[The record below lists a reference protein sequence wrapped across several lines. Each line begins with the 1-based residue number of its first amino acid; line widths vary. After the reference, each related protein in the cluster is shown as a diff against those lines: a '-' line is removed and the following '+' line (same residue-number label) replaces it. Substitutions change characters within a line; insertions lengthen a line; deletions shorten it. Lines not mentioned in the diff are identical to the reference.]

1 MNPQQLEQP
10 KRVGSQGTAGIDRES
25 LRAEVAHRC
34 PQVAPEVLDDFFE
47 QLDDD
52 YFALFTAVQ
61 IAAHVQLVAA
71 IDGQHPLHVRVVPRS
86 AVSADILL
94 VGYDLQGA
102 FALITGAMTACG
114 LNIRAGQVF
123 SYKRGPERLTPWG
136 GHTQGGLIV
145 DLFTVDYDADRP
157 FDASAQEVFAAH
169 LTALIQLQRQGKQQ
183 QARDTLNYRLI
194 NAIRTSSRNFPE
206 RLFPVSVRIDNT
218 ASPDWTVVH
227 ITAEDT
233 PGFLYSLSN
242 ALAMRGFYVH
252 RVNIRSVQGKVQ
264 DELCLGW
271 RNGGKITSDKGQQEL
286 RFIVVLIKQFT
297 HFLTVAPDPA
307 MALQHFDQFLE
318 RLAANTLLGADL
330 AWLRE
335 DGTLQALA
343 TMLGSSDFLWEDFLR
358 MQHASLLPVLKEVQA
373 TDHPLDAAT
382 LRQRLREALQ
392 AADTPAARKT
402 ALNTLKDRE
411 MFRIDLRHLLH
422 PDLPFGV
429 FADELTDLAEVVMG
443 GALEVAQAE
452 LGQRYGQPLLDDGAP
467 CPFALFALG
476 KFGGRELGYASDIE
490 MLCVYGG
497 NGATSGPQRLANTE
511 YATLLV
517 QHLRDLIVARQSGI
531 FEIDLR
537 LRPYGAQGPLAASWE
552 AFKAY
557 YSAAGP
563 AADFERQAL
572 IKLRWVAGDADLGRR
587 VEHWRDG
594 YVYSGASFDR
604 KAAVALRERQIA
616 ELVAPGQV
624 DSKYSRGGLVDVEY
638 TVQVLQ
644 LRHGDALPQLRI
656 PSTLRAIEALRGA
669 GVLGDSAAA
678 QLGATYR
685 FLRRLIDAQRIVRGH
700 ARDLVLPPPDSD
712 EFLFL
717 ARRLGYWEERDAA
730 ARLAADIAAHRK
742 RAARLY
748 AEVFQVADTGGK
760 EALET

>member
-1 MNPQQLEQP
+1 MNPQPIEQP
-10 KRVGSQGTAGIDRES
+10 AGSEGQGTASRQA
-25 LRAEVAHRC
+25 LRAEVARRC
-34 PQVAPEVLDDFFE
+34 PQVATEVLDDFFE

-52 YFALFTAVQ
+52 YFALFTGAQ

-71 IDGQHPLHVRVVPRS
+71 IDDQHPLHVRVVPRS
-86 AVSADILL
+86 TNSADVLL
-94 VGYDLQGA
+94 VGYDLLGA
-102 FALITGAMTACG
+102 FALITGAMAACG

-123 SYKRGPERLTPWG
+123 SYKRGPERRTPWG
-136 GHTQGGLIV
+136 GHTRGGLIV
-145 DLFTVDYDADRP
+145 DLFTVDYDAARP
-157 FDASAQEVFAAH
+157 FDASAQAAFAAY
-169 LTALIQLQRQGKQQ
+169 LTTLIQLQRQGKQQ
-183 QARDTLNYRLI
+183 RARDTLNYRLI
-194 NAIRTSSRNFPE
+194 NAIRTSGRNFPG
-206 RLFPVSVRIDNT
+206 RLFPVEVRIDNT

-242 ALAMRGFYVH
+242 ALAMRDFYVH
-252 RVNIRSVQGKVQ
+252 RVHIRSAQGKVQ

-271 RNGGKITSDKGQQEL
+271 RQGGKITADAGQQEL

-307 MALQHFDQFLE
+307 MALQHFDQFLDH
-318 RLAANTLLGADL
+318 LAAHASLGADL
-330 AWLRE
+330 DWLRE
-335 DGTLQALA
+335 DDTLQALA

-358 MQHASLLPVLKEVQA
+358 MQHANLLPVLQDMHA
-373 TDHPLDAAT
+373 TDQPLDTAT
-382 LRQRLREALQ
+382 LRQRLRAALQ
-392 AADTPAARKT
+392 ATDTPAARKA
-402 ALNTLKDRE
+402 ALNTFKDRE
-411 MFRIDLRHLLH
+411 MFRVDLRHLLR

-429 FADELTDLAEVVMG
+429 FADELTDLADVVMA
-443 GALEVAQAE
+443 GALDVAQTD

-497 NGATSGPQRLANTE
+497 SGATSGPQRLANAE

-537 LRPYGAQGPLAASWE
+537 LRPHGAQGPLATSWE

-557 YSAAGP
+557 YRAAGQ

-572 IKLRWVAGDADLGRR
+572 IKLRWVAGDAELGRR
-587 VEHWRDG
+587 GEAWRDG
-594 YVYSGASFDR
+594 YVYGEAPFDR
-604 KAAVALRERQIA
+604 QAAMALRERQIA
-616 ELVAPGQV
+616 ELVTPGEI

-644 LRHGDALPQLRI
+644 LRHGGALPKLRV
-656 PSTLRAIEALRGA
+656 PSTLRAIAALRDA
-669 GVLGDSAAA
+669 GVLADRAAGELEEA
-678 QLGATYR
+678 YR

-700 ARDLVLPPPDSD
+700 ARDLVLPPPESD

-717 ARRLGYWEERDAA
+717 ARRLGYWEEEDAV
-730 ARLAADIAAHRK
+730 ARLAADIAAHRQ

-748 AEVFQVADTGGK
+748 AEVLEVEGGAFCK
-760 EALET
+760 SDYA

>member
-1 MNPQQLEQP
+1 MHPQQAEPLKGIESP
-10 KRVGSQGTAGIDRES
+10 GTPSRPAGRES
-25 LRAEVAHRC
+25 LRAEVARRC

-52 YFALFTAVQ
+52 YFVLFTAAQ

-71 IDGQHPLHVRVVPRS
+71 IDDQHPLHVRVVPRS
-86 AVSADILL
+86 PISADILL
-94 VGYDLQGA
+94 VGYDLLGE
-102 FALITGAMTACG
+102 FALITGAMAACG
-114 LNIRAGQVF
+114 LNIREGQVF

-136 GHTQGGLIV
+136 SHTRGGLIV
-145 DLFTVDYDADRP
+145 DLFTVDFDADQP
-157 FDASAQEVFAAH
+157 FDASAQEAFAAH
-169 LTALIQLQRQGKQQ
+169 LATLIRLQRQGKHQ

-194 NAIRTSSRNFPE
+194 NAIRTTSQQFPG
-206 RLFPVSVRIDNT
+206 RLFPVEVRIDNT
-218 ASPDWTVVH
+218 MSPDWTVVH
-227 ITAEDT
+227 VTAEDT

-242 ALAMRGFYVH
+242 ALAMRGFYVY
-252 RVNIRSVQGKVQ
+252 RVSIRSVQGRVQ

-271 RNGGKITSDKGQQEL
+271 RHGGKITSDEGQQEL

-307 MALQHFDQFLE
+307 MALQHFDQFLD
-318 RLAANTLLGADL
+318 RLAPNASLRADL
-330 AWLRE
+330 DWLCD
-335 DGTLQALA
+335 DGAMQALA
-343 TMLGSSDFLWEDFLR
+343 TMLGSSGFLWEDFLR
-358 MQHASLLPVLKEVQA
+358 MQHANLLPVLKEMHATDQPLDSTTLQQRLQEGVQA
-373 TDHPLDAAT
+373 AGT
-382 LRQRLREALQ
+382 L
-392 AADTPAARKT
+392 PARKT
-402 ALNTLKDRE
+402 ALNTFKDRE

-429 FADELTDLAEVVMG
+429 FADELTDLAEVVMD
-443 GALEVAQAE
+443 GALEAAQTDLDE
-452 LGQRYGQPLLDDGAP
+452 RYGLPLLDNGAP

-497 NGATSGPQRLANTE
+497 SGATSGPQCLANTE

-517 QHLRDLIVARQSGI
+517 QRLRDLIVARQSGI

-537 LRPYGAQGPLAASWE
+537 LRPHGAQGPLATSWE
-552 AFKAY
+552 VFKAY
-557 YSAAGP
+557 YSADGQ

-587 VEHWRDG
+587 VEAWRDG
-594 YVYSGASFDR
+594 YVYSEVRFDL

-616 ELVAPGQV
+616 ELVTPGQI
-624 DSKYSRGGLVDVEY
+624 DSKYSRGGLVDLEY

-644 LRHGDALPQLRI
+644 LCHGAALPKLRI
-656 PSTLRAIEALRGA
+656 PSTLRAIEALRDA
-669 GVLGDSAAA
+669 GVLGDSDAA
-678 QLGATYR
+678 QLGEAYR

-700 ARDLVLPPPDSD
+700 ARDLVLPPPESD

-717 ARRLGYWEERDAA
+717 ARRLGYWEEQDAST
-730 ARLAADIAAHRK
+730 RLAADIAAHRQ

-748 AEVFQVADTGGK
+748 VEIFQAADV
-760 EALET
+760 EE

>member
-1 MNPQQLEQP
+1 MSSQQLEQP
-10 KRVGSQGTAGIDRES
+10 TAGGGRDGGNTGRQS
-25 LRAEVAHRC
+25 LRTEVARRC
-34 PQVAPEVLDDFFE
+34 PQVAPDVLDDFFE

-52 YFALFTAVQ
+52 YFALFTAAQ

-71 IDGQHPLHVRVVPRS
+71 IDDQHPLHVRVVPRS
-86 AVSADILL
+86 AVSAEILL
-94 VGYDLQGA
+94 VGYDLLGA
-102 FALITGAMTACG
+102 FALITGAMAACG
-114 LNIRAGQVF
+114 LNIREGQVF
-123 SYKRGPERLTPWG
+123 SYRRGPERLTPWG
-136 GHTQGGLIV
+136 GHTRGGLIV
-145 DLFTVDYDADRP
+145 DLFTVDYDAGQP
-157 FDASAQEVFAAH
+157 FDASAQEAFAAH
-169 LTALIQLQRQGKQQ
+169 LTMLVQLQRQGKQQ
-183 QARDTLNYRLI
+183 QARDTLNHRLI
-194 NAIRTSSRNFPE
+194 NAIRTSGQKFPE
-206 RLFPVSVRIDNT
+206 RLFPVAVHIDNT
-218 ASPDWTVVH
+218 ASPDWTVMHV
-227 ITAEDT
+227 TAEDT

-252 RVNIRSVQGKVQ
+252 RVNIRSEQGKVQ

-271 RNGGKITSDKGQQEL
+271 RRGGKITSDEGQEEL

-307 MALQHFDQFLE
+307 MALQHFDQFLD
-318 RLAANTLLGADL
+318 RLAPNASLRADL
-330 AWLRE
+330 DWLCD
-335 DGTLQALA
+335 DGAMQALA

-358 MQHASLLPVLKEVQA
+358 MQHANLVPVLKEMHD
-373 TDHPLDAAT
+373 TDQPVDAVT
-382 LRQRLREALQ
+382 LRQRLGGALQ
-392 AADTPAARKT
+392 AAHTPAARKA
-402 ALNTLKDRE
+402 ALNTFKDRE
-411 MFRIDLRHLLH
+411 MFRVDLRHLLH

-429 FADELTDLAEVVMG
+429 FADELTDLAEVVVS
-443 GALEVAQAE
+443 GALAVAQTD
-452 LGQRYGQPLLDDGAP
+452 LGERYGQPRLEDGSP

-497 NGATSGPQRLANTE
+497 SGATCGPQRLANTE

-537 LRPYGAQGPLAASWE
+537 LRPHGAQGPLATSWE
-552 AFKAY
+552 VFKSY
-557 YSAAGP
+557 YSTDGQ

-587 VEHWRDG
+587 VEARRDG
-594 YVYSGASFDR
+594 YVYSEAPFDL
-604 KAAVALRERQIA
+604 KAAVSLRERQIA
-616 ELVAPGQV
+616 ELTTPGEI

-638 TVQVLQ
+638 TVQTLQ
-644 LRHGDALPQLRI
+644 LRHGAAVPKLRI

-678 QLGATYR
+678 QLSEAYR

-717 ARRLGYWEERDAA
+717 ARRLGYWEEQNAS
-730 ARLAADIAAHRK
+730 ARLATDTAAHRQH
-742 RAARLY
+742 AARLY
-748 AEVFQVADTGGK
+748 AEVFQVTDNGN
-760 EALET
+760 

>member
-1 MNPQQLEQP
+1 M
-10 KRVGSQGTAGIDRES
+10 TAGRQT
-25 LRAEVAHRC
+25 LRTEVARRC

-52 YFALFTAVQ
+52 YFTLFTAAQV
-61 IAAHVQLVAA
+61 AAHVQLVAA
-71 IDGQHPLHVRVVPRS
+71 IDDQHPLHVRVVPRS
-86 AVSADILL
+86 AVSAEILL
-94 VGYDLQGA
+94 VGYDLLGE
-102 FALITGAMTACG
+102 FALITGAMAACG
-114 LNIRAGQVF
+114 LNIREGQVF

-136 GHTQGGLIV
+136 GHTRGGLIV
-145 DLFTVDYDADRP
+145 DLFTVDYHADQP
-157 FDASAQEVFAAH
+157 FDASAQEAFTAH
-169 LTALIQLQRQGKQQ
+169 LTTLIQLQRQGKQQ

-194 NAIRTSSRNFPE
+194 NAIRTSSRSFPG
-206 RLFPVSVRIDNT
+206 RLFPVEVRIDNT

-242 ALAMRGFYVH
+242 ALAMRDFYVH
-252 RVNIRSVQGKVQ
+252 RVNIRSIQGKVQ

-271 RNGGKITSDKGQQEL
+271 RHGGKITSDKGQQEL

-297 HFLTVAPDPA
+297 HFLTMAPDPA

-318 RLAANTLLGADL
+318 RLAANTSLGDDL
-330 AWLRE
+330 DWLCQ
-335 DGTLQALA
+335 DGTMQALA
-343 TMLGSSDFLWEDFLR
+343 TMLGSSGFLWEDFLR
-358 MQHASLLPVLKEVQA
+358 MQHANLLPVLQEMHA
-373 TDHPLDAAT
+373 TDHPMDAAT
-382 LRQRLREALQ
+382 LRHQLREVLQ
-392 AADTPAARKT
+392 AADTPPGRKA
-402 ALNTLKDRE
+402 ALNTFKDRE

-443 GALEVAQAE
+443 GALEAAQADLSE
-452 LGQRYGQPLLDDGAP
+452 RHGRPLLDDGTP

-497 NGATSGPQRLANTE
+497 NGATGGPQPLANTE

-537 LRPYGAQGPLAASWE
+537 LRPHGAQGPLATSWE
-552 AFKAY
+552 VFKAY
-557 YSAAGP
+557 YSVDGQ

-572 IKLRWVAGDADLGRR
+572 IKLRWVAGNADLGRR
-587 VEHWRDG
+587 VEAWRDG
-594 YVYSGASFDR
+594 YVYSEAPFDL
-604 KAAVALRERQIA
+604 KAAVVLRERQIA
-616 ELVAPGQV
+616 ELVQSGQI
-624 DSKYSRGGLVDVEY
+624 DSKYSRGGLVAVEY
-638 TVQVLQ
+638 AVQVLQ
-644 LRHGDALPQLRI
+644 LCHGGALPKLRI
-656 PSTLRAIEALRGA
+656 PSTRRAIEALRDT
-669 GVLGDSAAA
+669 GVLDDSAAA
-678 QLGATYR
+678 QLAEAYR

-700 ARDLVLPPPDSD
+700 ARDLVLPSPESD

-717 ARRLGYWEERDAA
+717 ARRLGYWGEHDAA
-730 ARLAADIAAHRK
+730 ARLAADIDAHRK

-748 AEVFQVADTGGK
+748 AEIFQVADIA
-760 EALET
+760 E

>member
-1 MNPQQLEQP
+1 MSSQQLEQP
-10 KRVGSQGTAGIDRES
+10 TAGGGQEGSSTGRQS
-25 LRAEVAHRC
+25 LRSEVARRC

-52 YFALFTAVQ
+52 YFALFTAAQ

-71 IDGQHPLHVRVVPRS
+71 IDDRHPLHVRVVPRS
-86 AVSADILL
+86 AVSAEILL
-94 VGYDLQGA
+94 VGYDLLGA
-102 FALITGAMTACG
+102 FALITGAMAACG
-114 LNIRAGQVF
+114 LNIREGQVF

-136 GHTQGGLIV
+136 GHTRGGLIV
-145 DLFTVDYDADRP
+145 DLFTVDYDAGQP
-157 FDASAQEVFAAH
+157 FDASAQEAFAAH
-169 LTALIQLQRQGKQQ
+169 LTTLVQLQRQGEQQ
-183 QARDTLNYRLI
+183 QARDTLNHRLI
-194 NAIRTSSRNFPE
+194 NAIRTSGQKFPE
-206 RLFPVSVRIDNT
+206 RLFPVDVRIDNT
-218 ASPDWTVVH
+218 ASPDWTVMHV
-227 ITAEDT
+227 TAEDT

-242 ALAMRGFYVH
+242 ALAMRRFYVH

-271 RNGGKITSDKGQQEL
+271 RHGGKITSEEGQQEL

-307 MALQHFDQFLE
+307 MALQHFDQFLD
-318 RLAANTLLGADL
+318 RLAPNASLGADL
-330 AWLRE
+330 DWLC
-335 DGTLQALA
+335 DGGAMQALA

-358 MQHASLLPVLKEVQA
+358 MQHANLLPVLKEMHA
-373 TDHPLDAAT
+373 TDQPLDAAT
-382 LRQRLREALQ
+382 LRHRLQEGLQ
-392 AADTPAARKT
+392 AADTPAARKD
-402 ALNTLKDRE
+402 ALNTFKDRE
-411 MFRIDLRHLLH
+411 MFRVDLRHLLR

-429 FADELTDLAEVVMG
+429 FADELTDLAEVVLG
-443 GALEVAQAE
+443 GALETAQTD
-452 LGQRYGQPLLDDGAP
+452 LGERYGLPLLEDGAP

-497 NGATSGPQRLANTE
+497 SGATNGPQRLANTE

-537 LRPYGAQGPLAASWE
+537 LRPHGAQGPLAISWE
-552 AFKAY
+552 VFKSY
-557 YSAAGP
+557 YNAGGQ
-563 AADFERQAL
+563 AVDFERQAL

-587 VEHWRDG
+587 VEAWRDG
-594 YVYSGASFDR
+594 YVYSEAPFDL

-616 ELVAPGQV
+616 ELTTPGRI

-644 LRHGDALPQLRI
+644 LLHGGATSKRRI

-669 GVLGDSAAA
+669 GVLDDNAAA
-678 QLGATYR
+678 QLTEAYR

-700 ARDLVLPPPDSD
+700 ARDLVLPPPESD

-717 ARRLGYWEERDAA
+717 ARRLGYWEEQDAS
-730 ARLAADIAAHRK
+730 ARLAADIAAHRQ

-748 AEVFQVADTGGK
+748 AEVFEGADTGRG
-760 EALET
+760 

>member
-1 MNPQQLEQP
+1 MNSQQLEQP
-10 KRVGSQGTAGIDRES
+10 AAGGEERGTGTGRQP
-25 LRAEVAHRC
+25 LRAEVARRC
-34 PQVAPEVLDDFFE
+34 PLVPPEVLDDFFE

-52 YFALFTAVQ
+52 YFALFTVSQ

-71 IDGQHPLHVRVVPRS
+71 IDDQHPLRVRVVPRS
-86 AVSADILL
+86 PVSAEILL
-94 VGYDLQGA
+94 VGYDLLGA
-102 FALITGAMTACG
+102 FALITGAMAVCG
-114 LNIRAGQVF
+114 LNIREGQVF
-123 SYKRGPERLTPWG
+123 SYKRGPERPTPWG
-136 GHTQGGLIV
+136 GHTRGGLII
-145 DLFTVDYDADRP
+145 DLFTVDFDADQP
-157 FDASAQEVFAAH
+157 FDANAQEAFVAE
-169 LTALIQLQRQGKQQ
+169 LTTLIQLQRQGEQQ

-194 NAIRTSSRNFPE
+194 NAIRTSGQQFPE
-206 RLFPVSVRIDNT
+206 RLFPVDVHIDNT
-218 ASPDWTVVH
+218 ASPDWTVMHV
-227 ITAEDT
+227 TAEDT

-271 RNGGKITSDKGQQEL
+271 RHGGKITSDEGQQEL

-297 HFLTVAPDPA
+297 HFLTVAPNPA
-307 MALQHFDQFLE
+307 MALQHFDQFLD
-318 RLAANTLLGADL
+318 RLAPNASLGADL
-330 AWLRE
+330 DWLCD
-335 DGTLQALA
+335 DGAMQALA

-358 MQHASLLPVLKEVQA
+358 MQHVNLLPVLKEMHA
-373 TDHPLDAAT
+373 TDQPLDNAT
-382 LRQRLREALQ
+382 LRQRLGGALQ
-392 AADTPAARKT
+392 AAHTPAARKD
-402 ALNTLKDRE
+402 ALNTFKDRE
-411 MFRIDLRHLLH
+411 MFRVDLRHLLH

-429 FADELTDLAEVVMG
+429 FADELTDLAEVVVG
-443 GALEVAQAE
+443 GALAVAQTD
-452 LGQRYGQPLLDDGAP
+452 LGERFGDPLLENGAP

-497 NGATSGPQRLANTE
+497 SGATSGPQRLANTE

-537 LRPYGAQGPLAASWE
+537 LRPHGAQGPLATSWE
-552 AFKAY
+552 IFKAY
-557 YSAAGP
+557 YSADGQ

-587 VEHWRDG
+587 VEACRDG
-594 YVYSGASFDR
+594 YVYNEAPFDL
-604 KAAVALRERQIA
+604 KAAVTLRERQIA
-616 ELVAPGQV
+616 ELTTPGQI

-644 LRHGDALPQLRI
+644 LRHGGAMANLRI
-656 PSTLRAIEALRGA
+656 PSTRRTIEALQDA
-669 GVLGDSAAA
+669 GVLDDGAAA
-678 QLGATYR
+678 QLGDAYR

-717 ARRLGYWEERDAA
+717 ARRLGYWDERDASE
-730 ARLAADIAAHRK
+730 RLAADIAAHRQ
-742 RAARLY
+742 RAARIY
-748 AEVFQVADTGGK
+748 AEVFEVAYIG
-760 EALET
+760 AC

>member
-1 MNPQQLEQP
+1 M
-10 KRVGSQGTAGIDRES
+10 DRQA

-47 QLDDD
+47 QMDDD
-52 YFALFTAVQ
+52 YFTLFTAPQ
-61 IAAHVQLVAA
+61 IAAHVQLVPA
-71 IDGQHPLHVRVVPRS
+71 IDDQHPLRVRVVPRS
-86 AVSADILL
+86 AASAEILL
-94 VGYDLQGA
+94 VGYDLAGE
-102 FALITGAMTACG
+102 FALITGVMAACG

-136 GHTQGGLIV
+136 GHTRGGLIV

-157 FDASAQEVFAAH
+157 FDAGAQEAFATC
-169 LTALIQLQRQGKQQ
+169 LTTLIQLQRQGKQQ

-194 NAIRTSSRNFPE
+194 NAIRASGHSLPG
-206 RLFPVSVRIDNT
+206 RLFPVEVRIDNS
-218 ASPDWTVVH
+218 ASPDWTVVYV
-227 ITAEDT
+227 TAEDT

-252 RVNIRSVQGKVQ
+252 RVNIRSVQGRVQ
-264 DELCLGW
+264 DDLCLGW
-271 RNGGKITSDKGQQEL
+271 RHGGKITSDEGQQEL

-297 HFLTVAPDPA
+297 HFLTAAPDPA
-307 MALQHFDQFLE
+307 TALQHFDQFLD
-318 RLAANTLLGADL
+318 RLASNTSLGDNL
-330 AWLRE
+330 DWLRE
-335 DGTLQALA
+335 DGNMQALA

-358 MQHASLLPVLKEVQA
+358 MQHVNLLPVLKEMQA
-373 TDHPLDAAT
+373 TDQPVDAAA
-382 LRQRLREALQ
+382 LRQRLREALRP
-392 AADTPAARKT
+392 ADAPAARKV
-402 ALNTLKDRE
+402 ALNTFKDRE
-411 MFRIDLRHLLH
+411 MFRIDLRHLQR

-429 FADELTDLAEVVMG
+429 FADELTDLAEVVVD
-443 GALEVAQAE
+443 GALEAAQTA
-452 LGQRYGQPLLDDGAP
+452 LGERYGQPLRDDGAP

-497 NGATSGPQRLANTE
+497 SGATSGPQRLANTQ

-537 LRPYGAQGPLAASWE
+537 LRPHGDQGPLATSWE
-552 AFKAY
+552 VFKAY
-557 YSAAGP
+557 YSAAGQ

-572 IKLRWVAGDADLGRR
+572 IKLRWVAGDAGLGRR
-587 VEHWRDG
+587 VEAWRDG
-594 YVYSGASFDR
+594 YVYSGAPFDL
-604 KAAVALRERQIA
+604 KGAAALRERQIA
-616 ELVAPGQV
+616 ELVTPGRI

-644 LRHGDALPQLRI
+644 LRHGVSLPKLRI
-656 PSTLRAIEALRGA
+656 PSTLRAIKALRDG
-669 GVLGDSAAA
+669 GVLHDSAAT
-678 QLGATYR
+678 QLAEAYR

-700 ARDLVLPPPDSD
+700 ARDLVLPPPESD

-717 ARRLGYWEERDAA
+717 ARRLGYWEEEDAS
-730 ARLAADIAAHRK
+730 ARLTADITAHRR

-748 AEVFQVADTGGK
+748 AGVFQIADVERK
-760 EALET
+760 VI